1 MIHLGAMDQVTA
13 VHGSPV
19 EARYVRP
26 LERIDRVSEALFGL
40 IMVLAVTCSISVATA
55 GREEVR
61 TMLFGA
67 MGCNLVWGII
77 DAVLYLMACLVERR
91 EGINTLR
98 SVHRAA
104 NPEEG
109 QRIIARALP
118 SIVASVLQPEE
129 LERLRQELS
138 RLPEPSPRLGSKDW
152 LGALGVFLWVF
163 LIIVPVVLPFV
174 FIHDAHRALRL
185 SNAVAVVLLF
195 LTGYAFGRAAGL
207 SPWWTGLVMVLLGG
221 ALVAATIALGG

>member
-1 MIHLGAMDQVTA
+1 MGQLTA
-13 VHGSPV
+13 APPSPTQ
-19 EARYVRP
+19 ARFVRP

-40 IMVLAVTCSISVATA
+40 IMVLTVTCSISVATA

-67 MGCNLVWGII
+67 MGCNLVWGVI
-77 DAVLYLMACLVERR
+77 DAVLYLMACLVDRR
-91 EGINTLR
+91 EGIDTLR
-98 SVHRAA
+98 SVRRATE
-104 NPEEG
+104 PREG
-109 QRIIARALP
+109 QRIIAGALP
-118 SIVASVLQPEE
+118 SVVASVLQPED
-129 LERLRQELS
+129 LERMRQELN
-138 RLPEPSPRLGSKDW
+138 RLPEPSPRLGGSDW

-163 LIIVPVVLPFV
+163 LIIFPVALPFV

-185 SNAVAVVLLF
+185 SNAIAIVLLF

-207 SPWWTGLVMVLLGG
+207 SPWWTGLVMVVLGG